1 MVAEEDFIKIGKEI
15 IPNIYDDGA
24 KPAIKEMGNFIA
36 RPLKLINTL
45 FQPLDVWLLNKEYN
59 LEKTKVLLAERL
71 KHVEENELVSPE
83 PYVALPAIVALSY
96 SMDSEELRD
105 LYANL
110 LSKAMVLGTKDKVH
124 PSFVEII
131 KQLSPLDAIVF
142 KEIMESSIKPI
153 IDLYISNIDDK
164 SEIITIE
171 NITWLDKDYE
181 VVVVALANLTRLG
194 LIEIPDD
201 YNYNNDSNY
210 NLVRLSSTY
219 KKIFETLNCE
229 MKTIKLKNLEVKEK
243 KKFIKLNALSESF
256 YKICV
261 CEL

>member
-1 MVAEEDFIKIGKEI
+1 
-15 IPNIYDDGA
+15 
-24 KPAIKEMGNFIA
+24 MGNFIA

-71 KHVEENELVSPE
+71 KHVAENELVSPA
-83 PYVALPAIVALSY
+83 PYVALPAIAALSY

-153 IDLYISNIDDK
+153 IDLYISNSDEV
-164 SEIITIE
+164 SEVSTIE
-171 NITWLDKDYE
+171 NITWLDRDYDI
-181 VVVVALANLTRLG
+181 VLVALANLARLG
-194 LIEIPDD
+194 LIEIPDG

-210 NLVRLSSTY
+210 DLVRLSSTY
-219 KKIFETLNCE
+219 AEIYEKLNCKI
-229 MKTIKLKNLEVKEK
+229 KTSNMLNHEVKERK
-243 KKFIKLNALSESF
+243 KYIKLNALSETF

-261 CEL
+261 CKL